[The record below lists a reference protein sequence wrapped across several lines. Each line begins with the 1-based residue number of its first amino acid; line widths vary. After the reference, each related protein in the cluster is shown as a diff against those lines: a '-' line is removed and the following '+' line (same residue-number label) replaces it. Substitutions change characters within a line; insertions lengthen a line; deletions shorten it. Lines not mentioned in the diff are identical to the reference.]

1 MNGLSR
7 HKGHRDLMI
16 ANMACS
22 LIEHK
27 RINTTVT
34 KAKVL
39 KRFVEPLIT
48 RAKDDSTPSRRAVFR
63 RLQQKE
69 AVTELFRE
77 IGPKVGD
84 RPGGYCRILR
94 TGFRQGDGAEMC
106 MIELVDYN
114 ENMLQDT
121 SAKKKK
127 SRRSRRGGAKK
138 AATAV
143 AGAAD
148 AVAEKAADAVE
159 DAKEAASDAAD
170 AVAETAHDAVE
181 EVKEVASDAAE
192 AVSDVADDVKEAASD
207 AVDAA
212 KDAVKGEGE
221 EE

>member
-1 MNGLSR
+1 MRHRNKVNGLSR

-114 ENMLQDT
+114 ENMLTDS

-138 AATAV
+138 AAAGAAAAV

-148 AVAEKAADAVE
+148 AVAEKAADAAE
-159 DAKEAASDAAD
+159 

-192 AVSDVADDVKEAASD
+192 AVADVAEDAKEAASD